1 MQKQMPFGICF
12 FCGESPLTIRAWLAG
27 KFCYTIEPTR
37 FVTAVNI
44 SIYERKKTAASSEA
58 AVCSV

>member
-1 MQKQMPFGICF
+1 MQKQMPKGICF
-12 FCGESPLTIRAWLAG
+12 FCGESPLTIRIWLAG
-27 KFCYTIEPTR
+27 KFCYTIGPIR

-44 SIYERKKTAASSEA
+44 SIYECKKTAASEEA